1 MSSVPET
8 SPAEADTAT
17 DATATATA
25 TATADDGRPGGKR
38 FRFPHIYVILFT
50 LITLAAAATYL
61 VPAGVYDLVPGPQGR
76 EVVDPDSFH
85 FVDPTPVTAV
95 QYMTAIPR
103 GLVAAAEVV
112 AFTFIIGGAFAVLRA
127 TGIIELGVGRLAR
140 RFSRRGLLTIPL
152 LMVVFATVATFIG
165 TQELS
170 LVYIPVILPLMLAL
184 RFDSVT
190 AAAVA
195 LCATTAGFSAALTS
209 PVTVGL
215 GQEIAGLPLYS
226 GMALRAVLLVV
237 MTLIAVL
244 YVMRYAAKVRKDPEA
259 SLVHAEDRARR
270 ETAATDAGGE
280 DDGEDVRAT
289 GRQKAA
295 AWVLLGFAALLLYGV
310 LAQGWFMMEMAGLF
324 IAMGVVVGLVAGLDV
339 TRICDAF
346 TEGLRSVLLGA
357 VIVGIAR
364 GVAVMLQDGQ
374 ILDTVV
380 HGLAAATSGLPTL
393 VAPVGMLAAQSLF
406 NFLVPS
412 GSGQAVITMP
422 IMAPLSDILG
432 VTRQTAV
439 LAFQLGDGP
448 SNIFY
453 PTSGY
458 FMAALALA
466 GVPWTKWVRFVW
478 PLLLMWL
485 AVGAVALVIAQAI
498 AWGPF

>member
-1 MSSVPET
+1 MSSVSET
-8 SPAEADTAT
+8 APVEADTAT
-17 DATATATA
+17 ED
-25 TATADDGRPGGKR
+25 RPAGNR
-38 FRFPHIYVILFT
+38 FRFPHIYVILFA

-127 TGIIELGVGRLAR
+127 TGIIELGVARLAR

-215 GQEIAGLPLYS
+215 GQQIAGLPLYS

-237 MTLIAVL
+237 MTLIAIL
-244 YVMRYAAKVRKDPEA
+244 YVMRYAAKVRRDPAA
-259 SLVHAEDRARR
+259 SLVHAEDRAGR
-270 ETAATDAGGE
+270 EAAATDAG
-280 DDGEDVRAT
+280 DGAGDGADGGGDAPAQAT
-289 GRQKAA
+289 ARQKAA

-324 IAMGVVVGLVAGLDV
+324 IAMGVVVGLVAGLGV

-357 VIVGIAR
+357 VIVGVAR

-380 HGLAAATSGLPTL
+380 HGLAAVTSGLPTL
-393 VAPVGMLAAQSLF
+393 AAPVGMLAAQSLF

-466 GVPWTKWVRFVW
+466 GVPWTTWVRFVW